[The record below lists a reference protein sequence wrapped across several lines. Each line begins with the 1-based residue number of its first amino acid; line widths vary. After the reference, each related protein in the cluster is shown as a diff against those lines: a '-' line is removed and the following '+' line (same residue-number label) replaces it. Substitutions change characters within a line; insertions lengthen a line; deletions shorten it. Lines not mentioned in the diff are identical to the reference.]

1 MIRDILLFIF
11 KTVDSRRSELKGSFQ
26 KKNYRLHQLRNE
38 KVRNSQLL
46 IFEKNGLVWPADIWR
61 AHFFQILKVRKI

>member
-26 KKNYRLHQLRNE
+26 KKNYRLHQLRND

-46 IFEKNGLVWPADIWR
+46 IFEKNGLVWPAGQPI
-61 AHFFQILKVRKI
+61 FFKY